1 MYSWF
6 HLTAQSKSIL
16 FSTSGRRTTRGLL
29 ASTKGKNNHKP
40 PLWWT
45 RALMHLFKSL
55 GTSNSNLWL
64 KARLVLSK
72 PSESSVHFKQIWVHW
87 EQWTIAVWPRNMK
100 WERLNGKLRF
110 TLGFH
115 YFPWGL
121 SRYQYPD
128 NNLPD
133 FLNRIYSLYPYRR
146 QPNGKIF
153 CNFLWRLHGWIK
165 SHLSGIFTPTSFRD
179 WIDSFKILVSNF

>member
-40 PLWWT
+40 PWCWT
-45 RALMHLFKSL
+45 RALMQLFKSL

-87 EQWTIAVWPRNMK
+87 EQWTTAVWPRNIE
-100 WERLNGKLRF
+100 WEQHQWQNVFYTIFTGGWSGTSIPTITYRNFPFSTGHLHCIHVAGSQIGK
-110 TLGFH
+110 
-115 YFPWGL
+115 YFA
-121 SRYQYPD
+121 
-128 NNLPD
+128 
-133 FLNRIYSLYPYRR
+133 
-146 QPNGKIF
+146 K
-153 CNFLWRLHGWIK
+153 FLWRWIL
-165 SHLSGIFTPTSFRD
+165 SRLSGIFMPDSFRG
-179 WIDSFKILVSNF
+179 WIDSLKILVSNF

>member
-1 MYSWF
+1 MDHIYNSSVAWMYSWF

-72 PSESSVHFKQIWVHW
+72 PSESSVHLKQIWVHW
-87 EQWTIAVWPRNMK
+87 EQWTTAVWPKNMK
-100 WERLNGKLRF
+100 WEHLNGKMRF
-110 TLGFH
+110 TFGFH
-115 YFPWGL
+115 YFHWGL
-121 SRYQYPD
+121 SGYQHPD

-133 FLNRIYSLYPYRR
+133 FSSTGHLHCIHITGS
-146 QPNGKIF
+146 QIGKYF
-153 CNFLWRLHGWIK
+153 AKFW
-165 SHLSGIFTPTSFRD
+165 
-179 WIDSFKILVSNF
+179 

>member
-1 MYSWF
+1 MDHIYNSSVAWMYSWF

-16 FSTSGRRTTRGLL
+16 FLTSGRRTTRGLL

-40 PLWWT
+40 PWWWT
-45 RALMHLFKSL
+45 RAERNFLMQLFQSL

-100 WERLNGKLRF
+100 WKHLNGKLRF
-110 TLGFH
+110 HLGVTIFTGGWAGTSIPTIIYQIFPFSTRNLH
-115 YFPWGL
+115 CIHIAGSQMGKYFA
-121 SRYQYPD
+121 
-128 NNLPD
+128 
-133 FLNRIYSLYPYRR
+133 
-146 QPNGKIF
+146 K
-153 CNFLWRLHGWIK
+153 FLWRLQRWI
-165 SHLSGIFTPTSFRD
+165 
-179 WIDSFKILVSNF
+179 

>member
-16 FSTSGRRTTRGLL
+16 FLTSGRRTTRGLL

-87 EQWTIAVWPRNMK
+87 EQWTTAVWPRNMK
-100 WERLNGKLRF
+100 WEHLNGKMRF
-110 TLGFH
+110 TFGFH
-115 YFPWGL
+115 YFHWGL
-121 SRYQYPD
+121 SRYQHPD

-133 FLNRIYSLYPYRR
+133 FSFLNRTSSLYPYRR
-146 QPNGKIF
+146 QPNRKIF
-153 CNFLWRLHGWIK
+153 C
-165 SHLSGIFTPTSFRD
+165 
-179 WIDSFKILVSNF
+179 KILVKAPGVNKKPLVWNFHARQFQGLDR